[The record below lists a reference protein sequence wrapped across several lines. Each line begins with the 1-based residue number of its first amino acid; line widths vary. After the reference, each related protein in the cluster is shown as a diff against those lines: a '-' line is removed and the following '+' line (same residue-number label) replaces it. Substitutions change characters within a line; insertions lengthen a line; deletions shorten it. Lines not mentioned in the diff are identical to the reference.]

1 MDSTHHASRQALLVV
16 LALLAGVLP
25 PSAGVWAQP
34 FRLAQSQEPPLV
46 GAPPISPIGPMSAA
60 EPADPPTPVV
70 SLHVRAPAASAPGQ
84 EIDYRIL
91 VENLSRAAAHH
102 VVVRAPLPA
111 NAAFVRASPEPSSH
125 DGPVIWELETL
136 QTGASKELLLTLK
149 PSGAS
154 DVDLTAR
161 VQFEHGES
169 VRTHIGAEAPPLP
182 TAPAAP
188 TPPTAMPKA
197 ALRLRM
203 TGPSQAL
210 LNDIIQFQ
218 LEVVN
223 VGTADA
229 LNVEVSDSLPAG
241 LQHLPRAGEQAGNT
255 LTWPAVAAL
264 RPGQTWKN
272 DYSAVAKEVGD
283 QENVAQAT
291 AGDGCRERA
300 TWKVRV
306 LEPKLTI
313 AVTRPQKALL
323 NVPTK
328 YEITVS
334 NHGAIALTHVEV
346 FDELPEG
353 AKFISASDGGR
364 MQDRQIHWLLGEA
377 PPNRNKTLTVELQIA
392 KEGEVVNRVTAK
404 ADRGVTAHA
413 EAKTQFEGAAGMH
426 VEIDAK
432 DKLAVDS
439 EGDYV
444 IRVMNRGNGDAKNLQ
459 LTVVVPEKMQ
469 VVRKEGPTEA
479 TQEKQ
484 RFTFAPLAV
493 LAAGKENTYK
503 FHVKAVR
510 AGEVKLI
517 VELKTED
524 LITPLHEEEATTIF
538 GESAAAL
545 GEPGA

>member
-1 MDSTHHASRQALLVV
+1 MDGTHHASRQALLVV
-16 LALLAGVLP
+16 LALLAGALP

-46 GAPPISPIGPMSAA
+46 GAAPISSLGPMRAA
-60 EPADPPTPVV
+60 EPADPPTPAV

-91 VENLSRAAAHH
+91 VENPSRAAAHH

-111 NAAFVRASPEPSSH
+111 NVAFGHASPEPSSH
-125 DGPVIWELETL
+125 EGQVIWELGTL
-136 QTGASKELLLTLK
+136 QSGASKELLLTLK
-149 PSGAS
+149 PSGAG

-169 VRTHIGAEAPPLP
+169 VRTHIGAAASPPLP
-182 TAPAAP
+182 TTPAAP

-203 TGPSQAL
+203 TGPTQAL

-218 LEVVN
+218 LEVTN

-229 LNVEVSDSLPAG
+229 LNVEVSDSLPSG
-241 LQHLPRAGEQAGNT
+241 LQHLPRPGEQAGNT

-264 RPGQTWKN
+264 RPGQTSKN

-291 AGDGCRERA
+291 AAEGCRERA

-306 LEPKLTI
+306 HEPKLTI

-334 NHGAIALTHVEV
+334 NHGAIALTNVEV

-353 AKFISASDGGR
+353 AKFISASDSGR
-364 MQDRQIHWLLGEA
+364 QQDRQIHWLLGEA

-413 EAKTQFEGAAGMH
+413 EAKTQFEGAAGIH
-426 VEIDAK
+426 VEIDSK

-444 IRVMNRGNGDAKNLQ
+444 IRVMNRGTAAAKNVQ
-459 LTVVVPEKMQ
+459 LTAVVPEQMQ
-469 VVRKEGPTEA
+469 VVSKEGPTEA

-493 LAAGKENTYK
+493 LAAGEEKTYK

-517 VELKTED
+517 VELKTDD
-524 LITPLHEEEATTIF
+524 LITPLHEEEAMTIF
-538 GESAAAL
+538 GES
-545 GEPGA
+545 